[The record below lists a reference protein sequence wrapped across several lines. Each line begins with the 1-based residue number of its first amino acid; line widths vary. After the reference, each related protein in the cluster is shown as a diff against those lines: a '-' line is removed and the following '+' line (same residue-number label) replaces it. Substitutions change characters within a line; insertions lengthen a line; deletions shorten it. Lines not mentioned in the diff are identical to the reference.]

1 MEELNQRFTEIL
13 DNNNQLEEKLDISK
27 EKTQKLIADFEAE
40 KKQMIF
46 KFDKQLTEKDDQ
58 MQELETEIKEMYKLK

>member
-58 MQELETEIKEMYKLK
+58 MQELETEIKEMYKMK